1 MGFDLNKILKAIVIG
16 LVTWAI
22 SDFIFNVLYQTIDN
36 AIVSSGDNVAG
47 LLKTMKF
54 VVGFLAFDGV
64 SFACGV
70 IAAIISAFKLKDND

>member
-64 SFACGV
+64 SFAWCY
-70 IAAIISAFKLKDND
+70 SCNNLSFQPKR